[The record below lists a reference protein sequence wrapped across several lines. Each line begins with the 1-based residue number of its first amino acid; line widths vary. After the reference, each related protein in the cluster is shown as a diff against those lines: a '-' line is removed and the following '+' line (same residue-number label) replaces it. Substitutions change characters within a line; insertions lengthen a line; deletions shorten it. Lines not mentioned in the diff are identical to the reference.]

1 MFFAV
6 LLYKDVLYVAVG
18 CSPRHLFGDEN
29 NNLYILSFSPNSVST
44 LWGSYGRSKEWC
56 PSRCPSA
63 TAAFDCAGTH
73 RVPFASTVSHGM
85 VAHGMVAAG
94 FWVVLPGV
102 RALFEAKRGFT

>member
-1 MFFAV
+1 MPQTEGSGGRRQ
-6 LLYKDVLYVAVG
+6 KG
-18 CSPRHLFGDEN
+18 WGRP
-29 NNLYILSFSPNSVST
+29 FSPNSVST

-63 TAAFDCAGTH
+63 TAAFDCAGSR
-73 RVPFASTVSHGM
+73 RVPFASTVTHGM
-85 VAHGMVAAG
+85 VDAG